1 MLRPRSGA
9 ASESAPAASAGPRPR
24 VLVLG
29 FGNPGR
35 LDDGLGPALA
45 DAISAA
51 AIPGVRAESP
61 YQLELE
67 DAALAAEH
75 DAVVFVDASRTEPAP
90 FGFRKILPRTH
101 HEFTTH
107 SLAPE
112 TVLGVARDVLGATP
126 RGFVLAIRGE
136 TFDGFGE
143 RLSATASAH
152 LGAATR
158 FLEDALRS
166 GLPAARAA
174 EV

>member
-1 MLRPRSGA
+1 MERDPNATPFASGGRPL
-9 ASESAPAASAGPRPR
+9 R

-35 LDDGLGPALA
+35 LDDGLGPAA
-45 DAISAA
+45 ARAIEAA
-51 AIPGVRAESP
+51 AIPGVRTEAP

-75 DAVVFVDASRTEPAP
+75 DAVVFVDASRTESPP
-90 FGFRKILPRTH
+90 FGFREVRPRTH

-112 TVLGVARDVLGATP
+112 AVLGVARDVLGATP

-136 TFDGFGE
+136 EFDGFGE
-143 RLSATASAH
+143 WLSAPAAAH

-166 GLPAARAA
+166 GLSAACAS

>member
-1 MLRPRSGA
+1 MTSTTGPAATSGA
-9 ASESAPAASAGPRPR
+9 APGARPR

-45 DAISAA
+45 DAIAAA
-51 AIPGVRAESP
+51 AIPGVRAEAP

-75 DAVVFVDASRTEPAP
+75 DAVVFADASRTEPAP
-90 FGFRKILPRTH
+90 FGFREVLARTH

-136 TFDGFGE
+136 EFDGFGE
-143 RLSATASAH
+143 RLSAPAAAH
-152 LGAATR
+152 LRAATR
-158 FLEDALRS
+158 FLEDALRG
-166 GLPAARAA
+166 GLPAGRAP